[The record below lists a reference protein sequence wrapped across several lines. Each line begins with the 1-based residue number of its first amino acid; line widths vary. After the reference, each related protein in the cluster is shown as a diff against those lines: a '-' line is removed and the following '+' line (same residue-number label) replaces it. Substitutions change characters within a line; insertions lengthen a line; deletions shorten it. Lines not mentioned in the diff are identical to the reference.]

1 MYISAVN
8 LMHNVVN
15 VHETSMPQC
24 SISASMRYRSGP
36 EKANLKSNTHERERY
51 KKEKND
57 LYGGHYILTRVF
69 FACNDQIFVHS
80 AVDIVWSVHFI
91 KVHLSFSEAL
101 ASRHC
106 LSVIVVTSHVIVTIG
121 E

>member
-36 EKANLKSNTHERERY
+36 EKANLKSNTRKR
-51 KKEKND
+51 KIQKRKND
-57 LYGGHYILTRVF
+57 LYGGHYILTCVF
-69 FACNDQIFVHS
+69 FACNDQLFVHS

>member
-51 KKEKND
+51 KKEK
-57 LYGGHYILTRVF
+57 T
-69 FACNDQIFVHS
+69 IFME
-80 AVDIVWSVHFI
+80 DIIFQ
-91 KVHLSFSEAL
+91 LAFSLHAMTNYL
-101 ASRHC
+101 C
-106 LSVIVVTSHVIVTIG
+106 IVR
-121 E
+121 